1 MAKAHGKPTPQG
13 VAQKSRAQPAP
24 ASHPAARPAKRKKV
38 VVTTKP
44 TRADAVAV
52 PARARRAKAVKAAKV
67 AVAAPAVTLSA
78 PQIEATTLPR
88 PLRFAAP
95 PNTQQPSIEARAAR
109 SGERLPVA
117 DGRLMELH
125 WGDEPAQTV
134 RSEGLIKRWVKR
146 GDALLRHLAEHGA
159 AKHEYRADLEHGRF
173 VWLDAEGNVSA
184 EAEARAICSYAKST
198 GVLSMSWG
206 DPLLQRAG
214 IARLEGMAAERDDV
228 DEEDAWRVA
237 MEAAD
242 ATGAEY
248 LYRVLTPHAW
258 YFLALRGLSFTPV
271 RGAFTPSLPVGLVL
285 RTLSESRAAI
295 ESRAEPADV
304 VRARLSGVGQA
315 LLQEATYAYRDTEWV
330 PRLERTGK
338 WMLLLAER
346 LPRPSSSSLVA
357 GPPTEEWLDREAT
370 VDLSQAILLLEEEWA
385 LFT

>member
-24 ASHPAARPAKRKKV
+24 ASHPAARPAKRKKAV
-38 VVTTKP
+38 APAKP
-44 TRADAVAV
+44 AKAEAPAV
-52 PARARRAKAVKAAKV
+52 PARARRAKVVKRAEVAA
-67 AVAAPAVTLSA
+67 AAPAITLSA
-78 PQIEATTLPR
+78 PHIEATTLPR
-88 PLRFAAP
+88 PHRFVAP
-95 PNTQQPSIEARAAR
+95 RNTQRPSIDAPAAR

-173 VWLDAEGNVSA
+173 IWLDAEGNVSA

-198 GVLSMSWG
+198 GVLSMSWS

-214 IARLEGMAAERDDV
+214 IARLDGMAAERDDV
-228 DEEDAWRVA
+228 DEEEAWHVA

-242 ATGAEY
+242 ATGAEF

-258 YFLALRGLSFTPV
+258 YFLALRGLSFTPA
-271 RGAFTPSLPVGLVL
+271 RGSFTPGLPVGLVL
-285 RTLSESRAAI
+285 RTLSESRVAI

-315 LLQEATYAYRDTEWV
+315 LLQEAAYAYRDTEWV

-346 LPRPSSSSLVA
+346 LPRQSSSRLVA
-357 GPPTEEWLDREAT
+357 EPPPEEWLDREAT
-370 VDLSQAILLLEEEWA
+370 VDLSQAIILLEEEWA
-385 LFT
+385 LFA

>member
-1 MAKAHGKPTPQG
+1 MAKARGKPTPQG
-13 VAQKSRAQPAP
+13 VARKSRGQPAP

-38 VVTTKP
+38 VAPAKHIKAGA
-44 TRADAVAV
+44 RAV
-52 PARARRAKAVKAAKV
+52 PARAKVAKV
-67 AVAAPAVTLSA
+67 AVGRPAIIVSA
-78 PQIEATTLPR
+78 PPIEAKTLPR
-88 PLRFAAP
+88 PRRFVAP
-95 PNTQQPSIEARAAR
+95 PHTQQPSIEARLAG
-109 SGERLPVA
+109 SGERLPVT

-173 VWLDAEGNVSA
+173 IWLDSEGKVSA
-184 EAEARAICSYAKST
+184 EASARAICSYAKST
-198 GVLSMSWG
+198 GVLSMAWS
-206 DPLLQRAG
+206 DPLLHRAG
-214 IARLEGMAAERDDV
+214 IARLDGMAAERDDV

-258 YFLALRGLSFTPV
+258 YFLALRDLSFTPA
-271 RGAFTPSLPVGLVL
+271 RDSFTPGLPLGLVL
-285 RTLSESRAAI
+285 RTLSESRVAI

-315 LLQEATYAYRDTEWV
+315 LLQEAAYAYRDTEWV

-346 LPRPSSSSLVA
+346 LPRQSNIRSVVA
-357 GPPTEEWLDREAT
+357 GPPVEEWLDREAT
-370 VDLSQAILLLEEEWA
+370 VDLSQAIILLEEEWA
-385 LFT
+385 LFA

>member
-1 MAKAHGKPTPQG
+1 MAKARGKPTPQG
-13 VAQKSRAQPAP
+13 VARKSRAQPAP
-24 ASHPAARPAKRKKV
+24 ASHPAARPAKRKKIV
-38 VVTTKP
+38 APAKNAKANA
-44 TRADAVAV
+44 RAA
-52 PARARRAKAVKAAKV
+52 PARAKRAKAAKV
-67 AVAAPAVTLSA
+67 AVVKPALTLSA
-78 PQIEATTLPR
+78 PRVEERTLPQIR
-88 PLRFAAP
+88 RFVAP
-95 PNTQQPSIEARAAR
+95 PHTERPSVEARLAR

-159 AKHEYRADLEHGRF
+159 AKHEYRADLEQGRF
-173 VWLDAEGNVSA
+173 VWLDEGGKVSA
-184 EAEARAICSYAKST
+184 EAKARAICSYAKST
-198 GVLSMSWG
+198 GVLSMAWS
-206 DPLLQRAG
+206 DPLLQGTA
-214 IARLEGMAAERDDV
+214 IARVGGLAAERDDV
-228 DEEDAWRVA
+228 DEEEAWQVA

-258 YFLALRGLSFTPV
+258 YFLALSGLSFTPAHV
-271 RGAFTPSLPVGLVL
+271 SFTPGVPVGLVL
-285 RTLSESRAAI
+285 RSLSESRAAI

-304 VRARLSGVGQA
+304 VRARLIGVGQA

-346 LPRPSSSSLVA
+346 LPRQSSATTAVERPA
-357 GPPTEEWLDREAT
+357 GEWLDREAT
-370 VDLSQAILLLEEEWA
+370 IDLSQDIFLLEEEWA
-385 LFT
+385 LFA